1 MATLAG
7 GASLDDLWG
16 VVRLTSCHT
25 LEGSHGM
32 QRETWSLR
40 NTLRRMLNGVA
51 FAEGLR
57 AELHCYTTATSVST
71 TTSTDHC
78 AHVTRHPRWGGRRVL
93 RPAHPRYLTCA
104 TAAAQAHCGVARM
117 SAALLSWGDAGPCE
131 RLAWAAH
138 SGNTMRL
145 CGTPLCTSTCHISYP
160 FGQHFHHV
168 VDGVSLALHSLHT
181 MGL

>member
-40 NTLRRMLNGVA
+40 NTLPRILNGVA

-57 AELHCYTTATSVST
+57 AELHCYRLKHTA
-71 TTSTDHC
+71 
-78 AHVTRHPRWGGRRVL
+78 RLRR
-93 RPAHPRYLTCA
+93 
-104 TAAAQAHCGVARM
+104 TAGLVWVYSREALAQRGSCCN
-117 SAALLSWGDAGPCE
+117 D
-131 RLAWAAH
+131 
-138 SGNTMRL
+138 
-145 CGTPLCTSTCHISYP
+145 
-160 FGQHFHHV
+160 Q
-168 VDGVSLALHSLHT
+168 
-181 MGL
+181 